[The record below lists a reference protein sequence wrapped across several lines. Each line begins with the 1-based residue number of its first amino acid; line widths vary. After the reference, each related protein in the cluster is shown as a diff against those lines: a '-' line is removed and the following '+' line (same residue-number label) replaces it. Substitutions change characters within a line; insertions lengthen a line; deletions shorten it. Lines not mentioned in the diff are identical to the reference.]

1 MKIAHSMLRRLAAS
15 SRQTAIQTTSLA
27 TPFTEAMGSAASSAT
42 TSYFCTG
49 TPMDMPLSAATAF
62 NNLSNPAGINGR
74 SFSSK
79 SSLLEILAREEE
91 EEKDTGNLKMPTE
104 LFDLKKTIEGS
115 WKIVE
120 DGATTNFFKIENS
133 SSNKIQV
140 SFHCQD
146 TLEVEEPEYDE
157 DNEEEDD
164 EASSP
169 VRFTVTVTKAGKSLN
184 FACFSEYGLVKVEGV
199 STTGASTAEHVHENQ
214 GTLPK
219 VEYQGPDF
227 TELAED
233 LQDALVDYLD
243 EECGVNSDMAAF
255 IAMFADYREEVQYVD
270 FLKQAQS
277 IVS

>member
-1 MKIAHSMLRRLAAS
+1 
-15 SRQTAIQTTSLA
+15 
-27 TPFTEAMGSAASSAT
+27 
-42 TSYFCTG
+42 
-49 TPMDMPLSAATAF
+49 MDIPLY
-62 NNLSNPAGINGR
+62 NISNPVGRINSR

-91 EEKDTGNLKMPTE
+91 EEKDTGNLEMPSE
-104 LFDLKKTIEGS
+104 LSDLKKTIEGS

-120 DGATTNFFKIENS
+120 DGATTNFFKIES
-133 SSNKIQV
+133 SSGNKIQV

-157 DNEEEDD
+157 DNEEADD

-169 VRFTVTVTKAGKSLN
+169 VRFTVTLTKAGKNLN
-184 FACFSEYGLVKVEGV
+184 FACFSEFGLVKIEGV
-199 STTGASTAEHVHENQ
+199 STTGASTAEYVHENQ

-233 LQDALVDYLD
+233 LQDALVEYLD

>member
-1 MKIAHSMLRRLAAS
+1 MKIAHSLFRRLAAS
-15 SRQTAIQTTSLA
+15 SRPAAAVQTTLS
-27 TPFTEAMGSAASSAT
+27 PFRGAMGSAASSAA
-42 TSYFCTG
+42 SAFFCSG
-49 TPMDMPLSAATAF
+49 TPVDMPLSAI
-62 NNLSNPAGINGR
+62 SNHPSAGSR

-79 SSLLEILAREEE
+79 SNLLEILSREEQE
-91 EEKDTGNLKMPTE
+91 EIETGNTEMPPE
-104 LFDLKKTIEGS
+104 LSDLKATIEKS

-120 DGATTNFFKIENS
+120 DGATTNFFRIESS

-146 TLEVEEPEYDE
+146 TLEVEEPEYDDSMEE
-157 DNEEEDD
+157 DSDEEED
-164 EASSP
+164 EASAP

-184 FACFSEYGLVKVEGV
+184 FACFSEYGQVKVEGV
-199 STTGASTAEHVHENQ
+199 STTSYSTAEYVHENQ

-219 VEYQGPDF
+219 HEYQGPDF

-233 LQDALVDYLD
+233 LQEGLAEYLD
-243 EECGVNSDMAAF
+243 EECGVDSDMAAF
-255 IAMFADYREEVQYVD
+255 IAMFADYREELQYVD